1 MFYKYESDFDNP
13 PGDQAHQG
21 EVKPRPAR
29 GVLVAQEPYTDAL
42 DEQLLRVDRGRC
54 IARAG
59 EEIHR
64 ETEGGLA
71 DGTRVQ
77 IPNLPE

>member
-1 MFYKYESDFDNP
+1 M
-13 PGDQAHQG
+13 
-21 EVKPRPAR
+21 
-29 GVLVAQEPYTDAL
+29 AQEPYTDAL
-42 DEQLLRVDRGRC
+42 DEQLLRVDRGRGVP
-54 IARAG
+54 RAG
-59 EEIHR
+59 KEVHR